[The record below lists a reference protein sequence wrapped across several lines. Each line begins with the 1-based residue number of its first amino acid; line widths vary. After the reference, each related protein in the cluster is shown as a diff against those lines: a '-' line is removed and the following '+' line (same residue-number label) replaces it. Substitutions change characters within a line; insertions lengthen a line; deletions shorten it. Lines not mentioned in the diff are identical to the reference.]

1 MGSVWCGQ
9 DGLAGEEGI
18 GYRARCAPDRD
29 PDRAMTVEHPSGH
42 RVQAGEG
49 YAVAISFV
57 YFFCVLAAYYVI
69 RPVREQL
76 SAAVGS
82 TQLPWFYG
90 ATFIATLVLTPVF
103 AGLASRWPRRR
114 LVPLVYVF
122 FIACLLAFVPAFTVD
137 GLLSPRV
144 LGMVF
149 FVWVSVFNLI
159 VVSVFWIFMSDIWS
173 LEQSKRLFP
182 IIAVAGT
189 LGALAGPALTRS
201 LVDVI
206 GVAPLLLVSA
216 GLLGAATVCVVLL
229 GRWARVHGA
238 RRHEVGHEDA
248 VGGSMWDGLK
258 QIFADPFI
266 RGMAVLLLLADGI
279 GTVNYALMIDYSGAT
294 FADAAARTR
303 FHADVDLAANLL
315 TVTVQIALTR
325 WLLPRSGP
333 GATILLWALAS
344 IAVLLMVVCSADPHA
359 PLFVLPWLVGP
370 VAPTV
375 LALIVS
381 RGLAYGMAE
390 PARHSLYT
398 RVPRH
403 VRYKGQDAVDT
414 AVWRF
419 GDVVIATGMN
429 GLKTLGMSIGGFA
442 GLSALAAF
450 VAAGIGWRLWK
461 RVEVIGEAVAPER

>member
-1 MGSVWCGQ
+1 
-9 DGLAGEEGI
+9 
-18 GYRARCAPDRD
+18 
-29 PDRAMTVEHPSGH
+29 MTESPGGR

-49 YAVAISFV
+49 RAVAWSFL

-82 TQLPWFYG
+82 TQLPWFYA
-90 ATFIATLVLTPVF
+90 ATFVATLVLTPVF
-103 AGLASRWPRRR
+103 AALASRWPRRR
-114 LVPLVYVF
+114 LVPVVYVF
-122 FIACLLAFVPAFTVD
+122 FIACLLAFVPAFSLD
-137 GLLSPRV
+137 GLLSPRA

-182 IIAVAGT
+182 VIAVAGT

-206 GVAPLLLVSA
+206 GVAPLLVVSA
-216 GLLGAATVCVVLL
+216 GLLCVATLCVVML

-238 RRHEVGHEDA
+238 RRHEAGHEDA
-248 VGGSMWDGLK
+248 VGGGMWDGLK

-279 GTVNYALMIDYSGAT
+279 GTVNYALMIDYSGVT
-294 FADAAARTR
+294 FADAALRTR
-303 FHADVDLAANLL
+303 FHADVDLVANLL
-315 TVTVQIALTR
+315 TVAVQIALTR

-333 GATILLWALAS
+333 GVVILLWALVS
-344 IAVLLMVVCSADPHA
+344 VAVLLMVVFSADPHA
-359 PLFVLPWLVGP
+359 PLFSLPWLVGP

-398 RVPRH
+398 RVPRN

-419 GDVVIATGMN
+419 GDMAIATGMN
-429 GLKTLGMSIGGFA
+429 GLKALGMTVGGFA

-450 VAAGIGWRLWK
+450 AAAGIGWRLWR
-461 RVEVIGEAVAPER
+461 RVERVGEAAAPQR

>member
-1 MGSVWCGQ
+1 MQSNQGRIHT
-9 DGLAGEEGI
+9 GEW
-18 GYRARCAPDRD
+18 R
-29 PDRAMTVEHPSGH
+29 
-42 RVQAGEG
+42 
-49 YAVAISFV
+49 AVAISFV

-103 AGLASRWPRRR
+103 AAMASRWPRRV
-114 LVPLVYVF
+114 LMPVVYVF
-122 FIACLLAFVPAFTVD
+122 FIACLLAFIPAFTNV

-216 GLLGAATVCVVLL
+216 SLLGIALVCVVLL

-238 RRHEVGHEDA
+238 RRHEAGHEDA

-258 QIFADPFI
+258 QIFTDPFI
-266 RGMAVLLLLADGI
+266 RGMAILLLLADGI

-294 FADAAARTR
+294 FTDAAMRTR
-303 FHADVDLAANLL
+303 FHADVDLVANLL
-315 TVTVQIALTR
+315 TVIVQVAITR
-325 WLLPRSGP
+325 WLLPRRGP
-333 GATILLWALAS
+333 GVLIMLWALIS
-344 IAVLLMVVCSADPHA
+344 VAVLLVVVFSPDPHA
-359 PLFVLPWLVGP
+359 PLFSLPLLLGP

-375 LALIVS
+375 LALVVS

-398 RVPRH
+398 RVPRN

-419 GDVVIATGMN
+419 GDVAIATGMN
-429 GLKTLGMSIGGFA
+429 GLKSLGTTIGGFA
-442 GLSALAAF
+442 AMSALAAF
-450 VAAGIGWRLWK
+450 AAAGIGWRLWK
-461 RVEVIGEAVAPER
+461 RVEHVGEKSAPAG

>member
-1 MGSVWCGQ
+1 MPHNQGRIHT
-9 DGLAGEEGI
+9 GEW
-18 GYRARCAPDRD
+18 R
-29 PDRAMTVEHPSGH
+29 
-42 RVQAGEG
+42 
-49 YAVAISFV
+49 AVAISFA
-57 YFFCVLAAYYVI
+57 YFFCVLAAYYMI

-82 TQLPWFYG
+82 TQLPWFYA
-90 ATFIATLVLTPVF
+90 ATFVATLVLTPVF
-103 AGLASRWPRRR
+103 AALASRWPRRV
-114 LVPLVYVF
+114 LVPMVYLF
-122 FIACLLAFVPAFTVD
+122 FIACLLAFIPAFTSV
-137 GLLSPRV
+137 GLLSPRA

-201 LVDVI
+201 LVNVI

-216 GLLGAATVCVVLL
+216 SLLGIATVCVVLL

-238 RRHEVGHEDA
+238 RRHEAGHEDA
-248 VGGSMWDGLK
+248 VGGGMWDGLK
-258 QIFADPFI
+258 QIFTDPFI

-303 FHADVDLAANLL
+303 FHADVDLVANLL
-315 TVTVQIALTR
+315 TVVVQIALTR
-325 WLLPRSGP
+325 WLLPRKGP
-333 GATILLWALAS
+333 GLVIMLWALVS
-344 IAVLLMVVCSADPHA
+344 IAVLLLVVFSPDPHA
-359 PLFVLPWLVGP
+359 PLFTLPLLLGP

-398 RVPRH
+398 RVPRN

-419 GDVVIATGMN
+419 GDLVIATGMN
-429 GLKTLGMSIGGFA
+429 GLKAVGMTIGGFA

-450 VAAGIGWRLWK
+450 AAAGIGWRLWK
-461 RVEVIGEAVAPER
+461 RVETVGEATASRR

>member
-1 MGSVWCGQ
+1 MQSNEGRVHS
-9 DGLAGEEGI
+9 GEL
-18 GYRARCAPDRD
+18 
-29 PDRAMTVEHPSGH
+29 H
-42 RVQAGEG
+42 
-49 YAVAISFV
+49 AVLLSFV

-90 ATFIATLVLTPVF
+90 ATFIATLALTPVF
-103 AGLASRWPRRR
+103 AALASRWPRRV
-114 LVPLVYVF
+114 LVPLVYLF
-122 FIACLLAFVPAFTVD
+122 FIACLLAFIPAFTQV
-137 GLLSPRV
+137 GLLSPRA

-173 LEQSKRLFP
+173 LDQSKRLFP

-206 GVAPLLLVSA
+206 GVAPLLVVSA
-216 GLLGAATVCVVLL
+216 SLLGIATVCVVLL

-238 RRHEVGHEDA
+238 RRHEAGHEDA
-248 VGGSMWDGLK
+248 VGGGMWDGLK

-303 FHADVDLAANLL
+303 FHADVDLVANLL
-315 TVTVQIALTR
+315 TVIVQVGVTR

-333 GATILLWALAS
+333 GMLIMLWASIS
-344 IAVLLMVVCSADPHA
+344 IAVLLVVVFSADPHA
-359 PLFVLPWLVGP
+359 PLFTLPLLLGP

-398 RVPRH
+398 RVPRN

-419 GDVVIATGMN
+419 GDVLIATGMN
-429 GLKTLGMSIGGFA
+429 GLKSLGMTIGGFA

-450 VAAGIGWRLWK
+450 LAAGVGWKLWR
-461 RVEVIGEAVAPER
+461 RVEAVPEPSSAKR